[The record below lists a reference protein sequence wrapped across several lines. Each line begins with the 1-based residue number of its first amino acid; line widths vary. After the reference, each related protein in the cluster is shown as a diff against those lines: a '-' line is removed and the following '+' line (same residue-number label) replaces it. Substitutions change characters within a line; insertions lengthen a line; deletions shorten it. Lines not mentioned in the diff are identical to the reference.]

1 MKMSSKINDEDDD
14 ENMNND
20 DLSMTN
26 HHSIILSAND
36 EQQQQEPNSNCKIM
50 MNNKSIISINHH
62 NSPSKSLLSSSS
74 SLNKSSSTTSSSSAS
89 SSSTSS
95 SNPDQILNKE
105 IFNFSNELNDYE
117 LHSSNNS
124 NDNVKTT
131 PQKTVCFHSVTG
143 QPGSDKKITNAIDC
157 LQNMING
164 TTLIKVK
171 ASMRQYRRF
180 YSLEEDLTIIRWSPS
195 TKKTS
200 KAKLPIKSIRE
211 VRRGKNTDVLKNPEI
226 TGIYKEECS
235 FSIIYGD
242 DFESIDLIALSSVE
256 ANIWVTGLNFLIGL
270 IRSPD
275 SLEGR
280 EKMREKWLLDVFDEA
295 DSDHK
300 GMLDELETIALLKKL
315 NERLCI
321 DSLKQKIMEFEM
333 SKKNGEQRGCISKHA
348 FISLFTQTATRPD
361 IYFILVRYCGRDYM
375 TMEELQLFLEGEQ
388 AIQGTSLELCKN
400 LIKRFEP
407 SDQARNKQQLLIDGF
422 TQFLMSDA
430 CDILGLAPKQISHNM
445 NRPFVDYFISSSY
458 NTYLIEDQVKG
469 PSSCE
474 GYTKALL
481 SGCRCIK
488 IDVHDGPD
496 YCPLVFHRNTLTS
509 KIPLMD
515 VLTTIK
521 EMAFISSP
529 YPVIIHLENH
539 CSLNVQKEVAR
550 LFRKILADHLFLL
563 STSSLDIMN
572 NGGESSSSSSL
583 LSMKF
588 KMETM
593 SLSSNSSSDD
603 YMAIDMQHSNAS
615 SSEKYLNTICD
626 QFALN
631 SSTMATNIWSKLTP
645 EKLMYKII
653 ISGKK
658 IGNKNRIIDE
668 VSDEEEENHDF
679 RNDDAHKPR
688 IAICQELSE
697 IISMNRVK
705 PKDNNNCDDNNWS
718 NFDNSNLI
726 HLNESLAVKI
736 AQQNI
741 EELTQR
747 NKYFMTMVTPDISR
761 IDSSNLNPLDFWN
774 CGVQLISMNYQTN
787 GQIMNI
793 YRGWFSQ
800 NGCCGYVLKPTYLRG
815 KYSTFNLR
823 RKDAIISGVDPLN
836 IRIKI
841 ISGQQLPRPKGAS
854 MKANSIDPYII
865 VQCLGTSIDCAEYRT
880 STVSNDGHNPIFD
893 ESFEFNVCL
902 PELTMIRFLVLDDD
916 YINDDFIGQ
925 LAVPISCLES
935 GYKHIKLLNMNDKL
949 IPNASLFVKI
959 ALTQRYGSKQKLRR
973 KKSWSQKHNHDAK
986 QMGVKHLD
994 EQLKQVFAMM
1004 NESSLLRKNIE
1015 KNYIE
1020 LCDECSLPESANM
1033 AQCLRIITL
1042 RLATC
1047 PTVIGFKIVTSE
1059 LGYPCV
1065 QVCGE
1070 LTTRL
1075 NRTITTLDRCLLELF
1090 KTIDQSKNYIA
1101 SLSELFEKLSN
1112 VNYQYEG
1119 VVDKSND
1126 SNQMLQYFLNSPS
1139 SSSKKTINK

>member
-1 MKMSSKINDEDDD
+1 
-14 ENMNND
+14 
-20 DLSMTN
+20 
-26 HHSIILSAND
+26 
-36 EQQQQEPNSNCKIM
+36 
-50 MNNKSIISINHH
+50 
-62 NSPSKSLLSSSS
+62 
-74 SLNKSSSTTSSSSAS
+74 
-89 SSSTSS
+89 
-95 SNPDQILNKE
+95 
-105 IFNFSNELNDYE
+105 
-117 LHSSNNS
+117 
-124 NDNVKTT
+124 
-131 PQKTVCFHSVTG
+131 
-143 QPGSDKKITNAIDC
+143 
-157 LQNMING
+157 MING

-180 YSLEEDLTIIRWSPS
+180 YSLDEDLSIIRWSPS

-211 VRRGKNTDVLKNPEI
+211 VRRGKNTDVLKNSEI
-226 TGIYKEECS
+226 TGTYKEDCT

-242 DFESIDLIALSSVE
+242 DFETIDLIALSSTE

-295 DSDHK
+295 DYDHK

-321 DSLKQKIMEFEM
+321 DSLKQKIVEFEM
-333 SKKNGEQRGCISKHA
+333 NKKNGEQRGCISKHA

-375 TMEELQLFLEGEQ
+375 TVEELQLFLEGEQ
-388 AIQGTSLELCKN
+388 SIQGTSLEFCQN
-400 LIKRFEP
+400 LIERFEP
-407 SDQARNKQQLLIDGF
+407 SDQARHKKQLLIDGF

-445 NRPFVDYFISSSY
+445 NHPFIDYFISSSY

-474 GYTKALL
+474 GYAKVLS
-481 SGCRCIK
+481 SGCRCVK
-488 IDVHDGPD
+488 IDVHDGPE
-496 YCPLVFHRNTLTS
+496 CPLVFHRNTLTS
-509 KIPLMD
+509 KIPLID

-529 YPVIIHLENH
+529 YPMIIHLENH

-550 LFRKILADHLFLL
+550 LFRKILGDYLFILP
-563 STSSLDIMN
+563 TTNEI
-572 NGGESSSSSSL
+572 
-583 LSMKF
+583 SMDNEMIKF

-593 SLSSNSSSDD
+593 SLSSNSSDD
-603 YMAIDMQHSNAS
+603 YSNEMQQNASFIS
-615 SSEKYLNTICD
+615 SSEKHLNNISEQCC
-626 QFALN
+626 
-631 SSTMATNIWSKLTP
+631 STNIWSKITP
-645 EKLMYKII
+645 EKLMHKII

-658 IGNKNRIIDE
+658 ISNKNLTIEE
-668 VSDEEEENHDF
+668 VSDEEEENNNF
-679 RNDDAHKPR
+679 RNFEFRKR

-697 IISMNRVK
+697 IISMIRT
-705 PKDNNNCDDNNWS
+705 DDWS
-718 NFDNSNLI
+718 NFDNPNLI
-726 HLNESLAVKI
+726 HLNESLAIKI
-736 AQQNI
+736 AQQNV

-747 NKYFMTMVTPDISR
+747 NKHFMTQITPDISR
-761 IDSSNLNPLDFWN
+761 IDSSNLDPFEFWN

-800 NGCCGYVLKPTYLRG
+800 NGCCGYVLKPTYLRE

-823 RKDAIISGVDPLN
+823 RKDAITSAVDPLN

-865 VQCLGTSIDCAEYRT
+865 VQCLGTTIDCAEYRT
-880 STVSNDGHNPIFD
+880 STISNDGHNPIFD

-925 LAVPISCLES
+925 LTIPVSCLES
-935 GYKHIKLLNMNDKL
+935 GYKHIKLLNMNNEI
-949 IPNASLFVKI
+949 IPNTSLFVKI
-959 ALTQRYGSKQKLRR
+959 ALTRRYGSKQRLRR
-973 KKSWSQKHNHDAK
+973 KKSWSQKNNHDVK

-994 EQLKQVFAMM
+994 EQLKTVFAMV
-1004 NESSLLRKNIE
+1004 NEASQIRKNVE
-1015 KNYIE
+1015 KVYLE

-1075 NRTITTLDRCLLELF
+1075 NRTMTILDRCLNESF
-1090 KTIDQSKNYIA
+1090 KAIDQSKNYIS
-1101 SLSELFEKLSN
+1101 SLSDLFEKFSN
-1112 VNYQYEG
+1112 VSYQFEG
-1119 VVDKSND
+1119 LHQQQQETITFDIDDKCRGNNHSTKT
-1126 SNQMLQYFLNSPS
+1126 S
-1139 SSSKKTINK
+1139 SSSLLSNNNDQSPTPFNNVTSPTVLLKYSKHKKNEKIVENLLWNLSVIKTELDNLNLLSNECESYFGQIKRIAESLEKIFEREHKIILRSNSCVIREIHTANNFISNQSPATIHEVESRQSLSSMSNEGQLRSILKKTSSPLVSKKIYLQTSEQKYFID